1 VSNQYPSSDVP
12 PPDFEREPT
21 YAPRPPV
28 RPVPVKPPSTPPTV
42 TYGLMGVTTLVFII
56 QYLTGYTM
64 GYDLPAVLGAKVNEA
79 VAAGQYWRLITPVF
93 LHGSIFH
100 IGFNMYALYLFGRG
114 LERSYGHGRFLT
126 LYLLGGFGGNVLS
139 MMFTDAPSLG
149 ASTAIFGLLGAQG
162 VFIYQNKA
170 LFGGMTRRALQ
181 EIITIAVINLVI
193 GMSPG
198 IDNWGHVGGLA
209 AGLIFSWL
217 GGPILAPDGGFPFA
231 KLVDQRSSKDVL
243 LAALVTLGFFMLLT
257 VGALYLMN

>member
-12 PPDFEREPT
+12 PPKFEHKPT

-28 RPVPVKPPSTPPTV
+28 RPVRIQPPATPPTV
-42 TYGLMGVTTLVFII
+42 TYGLIGITIVAFIL
-56 QYLTGYTM
+56 QYLTEYSA
-64 GYDLPAVLGAKVNEA
+64 GYDFPAVWGAKINA
-79 VAAGQYWRLITPVF
+79 AIAAGEYWRLITPVF

-181 EIITIAVINLVI
+181 EIISIAVINLVI

-198 IDNWGHVGGLA
+198 IDNWGHVGGLI

-217 GGPILAPDGGFPFA
+217 GGPILAPDGGFPVA
-231 KLVDQRSSKDVL
+231 RLVDQRSSKDVL
-243 LAALVTLGFFMLLT
+243 LAAMVTLGFFMILA
-257 VGALYLMN
+257 VGAIYLMG